1 MNPPDVFTPF
11 VRRFTDE
18 HARSLKDTR
27 KLYARVTAA
36 HRGSRWGREGALE
49 EVSNE
54 IVQSVCKTI
63 ELPNYTPLA
72 ETLDACQL
80 ELLALETTI
89 FSTPEVDFSKPL
101 SLKEQVD
108 LNRFLRSQ
116 DHFLS
121 HQEQTYEL
129 LSDALTSVV
138 VTVLKSLP
146 TFEQAAFAVPL
157 ISLAHNPGRLVDSI
171 INIFA
176 NPKHAELGIF
186 AGLTAQLHRNINR
199 ASGIPIDGT
208 SKKSL
213 VWPSASGM
221 APHLLVETYL
231 RNTPLEQLLLTSCPL
246 SLPSEQRFSGH
257 WIVAPPGRGKT
268 TLLHTLVM
276 DDLAKDAAIV
286 LMDSKATSW
295 SQLRTFNP

>member
-1 MNPPDVFTPF
+1 MDGRTSLSPPDVFTPF

-27 KLYARVTAA
+27 KLFSRVTAA
-36 HRGSRWGREGALE
+36 HRASRWGREGAIE
-49 EVSNE
+49 VVSNA
-54 IVQSVCKTI
+54 IVESVCETI
-63 ELPNYTPLA
+63 ELPDYTPLA
-72 ETLDACQL
+72 ETLDTCQL

-108 LNRFLRSQ
+108 LNRFLRAQ

-129 LSDALTSVV
+129 LSDALTGTA
-138 VTVLKSLP
+138 VTVLKAVP
-146 TFEQAAFAVPL
+146 TIEHAAFAVPL
-157 ISLAHNPGRLVDSI
+157 ISLVHNPGRLVDSI

-186 AGLTAQLHRNINR
+186 AALTAQLHRNIYR

-208 SKKSL
+208 SKKPL
-213 VWPSASGM
+213 CGPA
-221 APHLLVETYL
+221 HL
-231 RNTPLEQLLLTSCPL
+231 
-246 SLPSEQRFSGH
+246 
-257 WIVAPPGRGKT
+257 
-268 TLLHTLVM
+268 
-276 DDLAKDAAIV
+276 D
-286 LMDSKATSW
+286 
-295 SQLRTFNP
+295 